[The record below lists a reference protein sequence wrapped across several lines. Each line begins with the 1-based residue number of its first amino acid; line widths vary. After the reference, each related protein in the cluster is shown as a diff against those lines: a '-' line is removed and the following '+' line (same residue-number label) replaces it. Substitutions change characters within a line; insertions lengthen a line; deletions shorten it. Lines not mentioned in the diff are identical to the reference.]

1 MNTLTIILALT
12 GLLLALASVNMAYE
26 MLSERSERLRNA
38 TQNIRRARAYEAV
51 RERRNKSQ
59 NRQMLWRTL
68 EK

>member
-12 GLLLALASVNMAYE
+12 GSLLALASVSMALE
-26 MLSERSERLRNA
+26 MRSERSEHRRSA

-51 RERRNKSQ
+51 RERRNKAQ
-59 NRQMLWRTL
+59 NRQMLWRAL